1 MYRQVVD
8 KDCLPHNQGNY
19 GTCVSHAWG
28 LGIDVLQAVEIVAG
42 EPEKFVAKVST
53 EYIYGNSRVEIG
65 GGRLRGD
72 GSNGAWA
79 AEAVM
84 KLGTVHRLKYD
95 KYDLT
100 EYSGELSRQ
109 WGQRGVPDELKVIGK
124 QHPVKKTALIRTYE
138 QARDAIANGYPV
150 AVCSNYGFRNVRD
163 KDGFARPYG
172 TWNHCF
178 PAGTKVTLA
187 DGSLKNIEDVRPG
200 DYVLSHTNTP
210 RRVNYITKR
219 YYTGK
224 LVTIKAKHHP
234 HAIEATANH
243 KFVLYPG
250 LRERKKKPDK
260 TPHWTEIENLNVG
273 DRILIP
279 YGSLPEFDGYEYL
292 DLYEILRG
300 RENGWTKIKLIGRD
314 KICLTNRNIVN
325 RYIKVDEKFSRLIGL
340 YLAEGG
346 ISYENKT
353 GPNKIILTFN
363 INEHEYVEFVQQALL
378 DIFGVKSS
386 IYLRPKQNIARV
398 ACSSTI
404 VALFFKWL
412 IPGKID
418 SKEVPIQIFRAKES
432 CRKACLIGWLDGD
445 GCFTGHRLVGTS
457 VSGQLAKDFYR
468 LAMSLGFRPIYYT
481 YKRPNFRRI
490 HRVSFNGSGALAVKP
505 ELDCQ
510 VAFIGKK
517 CEQVDNGLALKI
529 ESKTEREVENMPVYC
544 LGVDKDNSF
553 IANGYAVHNCMLF
566 AGVDDDY
573 SRPGLLCWNSWGPD
587 WITGPVRHNQPAG
600 SFWVDAEVADA
611 MLRQGDSYAMSG
623 YEGFKRQELD
633 YRLF

>member
-1 MYRQVVD
+1 MSYNLFDLYSSGQLSGWSPDYDAFARWQDALGPYADGAFELKGSGKGKVVLLYEMYRQVVD

-19 GTCVSHAWG
+19 GTCVSQAWG

-84 KLGTVHRLKYD
+84 KLGTVHRLKYG

-124 QHPVKKTALIRTYE
+124 QHPVRKTALIRTYE

-172 TWNHCF
+172 TWNH
-178 PAGTKVTLA
+178 A
-187 DGSLKNIEDVRPG
+187 
-200 DYVLSHTNTP
+200 
-210 RRVNYITKR
+210 
-219 YYTGK
+219 
-224 LVTIKAKHHP
+224 
-234 HAIEATANH
+234 
-243 KFVLYPG
+243 
-250 LRERKKKPDK
+250 
-260 TPHWTEIENLNVG
+260 
-273 DRILIP
+273 
-279 YGSLPEFDGYEYL
+279 
-292 DLYEILRG
+292 
-300 RENGWTKIKLIGRD
+300 
-314 KICLTNRNIVN
+314 
-325 RYIKVDEKFSRLIGL
+325 
-340 YLAEGG
+340 
-346 ISYENKT
+346 
-353 GPNKIILTFN
+353 
-363 INEHEYVEFVQQALL
+363 
-378 DIFGVKSS
+378 
-386 IYLRPKQNIARV
+386 
-398 ACSSTI
+398 
-404 VALFFKWL
+404 
-412 IPGKID
+412 
-418 SKEVPIQIFRAKES
+418 
-432 CRKACLIGWLDGD
+432 
-445 GCFTGHRLVGTS
+445 
-457 VSGQLAKDFYR
+457 
-468 LAMSLGFRPIYYT
+468 
-481 YKRPNFRRI
+481 
-490 HRVSFNGSGALAVKP
+490 
-505 ELDCQ
+505 
-510 VAFIGKK
+510 
-517 CEQVDNGLALKI
+517 
-529 ESKTEREVENMPVYC
+529 
-544 LGVDKDNSF
+544 
-553 IANGYAVHNCMLF
+553 MLF

-573 SRPGLLCWNSWGPD
+573 NRPGLLCWNSWGPD